1 VQDPTTNIQRSEAS
15 TMNISQIFIN
25 LSPFLRDR
33 FTSEVFTLG
42 LVHEL
47 NQKQFEVRC
56 KRLIRQH
63 NGETRKLYKALS
75 RLNAAERLRFFDVV
89 SGADD
94 GSQRVA
100 DY

>member
-1 VQDPTTNIQRSEAS
+1 
-15 TMNISQIFIN
+15 MNVSQIFIN

-47 NQKQFEVRC
+47 NEKQFEVHC
-56 KRLIRQH
+56 KRLMRQH

-75 RLNAAERLRFFDVV
+75 KLSAAERLRFFDVI
-89 SGADD
+89 SGVLD
-94 GSQRVA
+94 G
-100 DY
+100 